1 MQLIHSD
8 GKTTYSYQLCRISFL
23 VEICY
28 EKDGRLQKIRPKLEV
43 WKDIPCKEGLDLCDT
58 TTIDKWNNEDI
69 EIYREI
75 SYIRNSSEQFRMR
88 ICIRNIGDGDIRLH
102 YAAPVVIEG
111 QKNIQVGSEPITD
124 NFFYRQGRHKN
135 DLPSICKIGVYDESF
150 EDAIGSV
157 LETGTGQE
165 KNESTYQIV
174 SDQLTVIKSSKD
186 EEAQILFGF
195 LTGNNQFFESILL
208 LNPDR
213 SFKSFVCKTDY
224 NIRLVQGATVE
235 GEWLRIDCRQ
245 NLEQAIEDF
254 VCDKARINNALRSKT
269 PPAVYC
275 TWYYYG
281 QTVTYEDVKE
291 NLDEIVRKK
300 LPFDVF
306 QIDDGWEVAVGDWRN
321 NEKFP
326 KPMKNVADEIRE
338 AGLIPGIWTSPFIT
352 DRNAPIVSEN
362 YEYIL
367 KNSKGEPCLFPMNDR
382 IFYILDIT
390 NPEVISLVR
399 QLYHMLRY
407 DWGFIYHKLDFTRA
421 PLIQE
426 DAVFYDDTITLV
438 EAYRAAVQAVRDGI
452 GEDAYFLMCG
462 GLYDPLIGIVNGQRI
477 GSDVLSMWSSN
488 IQKGGKTAP
497 FTIKQNLLRYFMN
510 HWWDNDPDSLMV
522 RRQEKPSRGLRLTY
536 GLLND
541 EEVKTSVLNQYLG
554 GGMICST
561 EPLKTI
567 SDDRLFQLKHIIPVE
582 NVKVVPLDLFSGKRY
597 PSLIKVHLPKQRA
610 FQLCYINW
618 SDEETIPVK
627 LTLNKEVLGDYYQ
640 NNKTYTVAEFFSGNI
655 IRGIK
660 CNETIEP
667 GNIKPHGSILI
678 KVIVEDDEPYVL
690 HSNAHFSM
698 GEEVEKLQIVGDE
711 LVFEMNYLFETP
723 STYIVGLPEGVTCH
737 EKGSGYQ
744 GKGDIVEIE
753 VNQRR
758 KYSYKIK
765 VSK

>member
-43 WKDIPCKEGLDLCDT
+43 WKDIPCKDGLDLCDT

-452 GEDAYFLMCG
+452 GKM
-462 GLYDPLIGIVNGQRI
+462 
-477 GSDVLSMWSSN
+477 
-488 IQKGGKTAP
+488 
-497 FTIKQNLLRYFMN
+497 
-510 HWWDNDPDSLMV
+510 
-522 RRQEKPSRGLRLTY
+522 LT
-536 GLLND
+536 
-541 EEVKTSVLNQYLG
+541 
-554 GGMICST
+554 
-561 EPLKTI
+561 
-567 SDDRLFQLKHIIPVE
+567 F
-582 NVKVVPLDLFSGKRY
+582 
-597 PSLIKVHLPKQRA
+597 
-610 FQLCYINW
+610 
-618 SDEETIPVK
+618 
-627 LTLNKEVLGDYYQ
+627 
-640 NNKTYTVAEFFSGNI
+640 
-655 IRGIK
+655 
-660 CNETIEP
+660 
-667 GNIKPHGSILI
+667 
-678 KVIVEDDEPYVL
+678 
-690 HSNAHFSM
+690 
-698 GEEVEKLQIVGDE
+698 
-711 LVFEMNYLFETP
+711 
-723 STYIVGLPEGVTCH
+723 
-737 EKGSGYQ
+737 
-744 GKGDIVEIE
+744 
-753 VNQRR
+753 
-758 KYSYKIK
+758 
-765 VSK
+765 

>member
-43 WKDIPCKEGLDLCDT
+43 WKDIPCKDGLDLCDT

-254 VCDKARINNALRSKT
+254 ACDKARINNALRSKT

-438 EAYRAAVQAVRDGI
+438 EAYI
-452 GEDAYFLMCG
+452 
-462 GLYDPLIGIVNGQRI
+462 
-477 GSDVLSMWSSN
+477 
-488 IQKGGKTAP
+488 
-497 FTIKQNLLRYFMN
+497 
-510 HWWDNDPDSLMV
+510 
-522 RRQEKPSRGLRLTY
+522 
-536 GLLND
+536 
-541 EEVKTSVLNQYLG
+541 
-554 GGMICST
+554 
-561 EPLKTI
+561 
-567 SDDRLFQLKHIIPVE
+567 
-582 NVKVVPLDLFSGKRY
+582 
-597 PSLIKVHLPKQRA
+597 
-610 FQLCYINW
+610 
-618 SDEETIPVK
+618 
-627 LTLNKEVLGDYYQ
+627 
-640 NNKTYTVAEFFSGNI
+640 I
-655 IRGIK
+655 IRI
-660 CNETIEP
+660 I
-667 GNIKPHGSILI
+667 SI
-678 KVIVEDDEPYVL
+678 
-690 HSNAHFSM
+690 
-698 GEEVEKLQIVGDE
+698 
-711 LVFEMNYLFETP
+711 
-723 STYIVGLPEGVTCH
+723 
-737 EKGSGYQ
+737 
-744 GKGDIVEIE
+744 
-753 VNQRR
+753 
-758 KYSYKIK
+758 
-765 VSK
+765 